1 MAGPAGQPL
10 SRLINHLLGLP
21 YGEGLLQDYSNVLL
35 EAVKAD
41 ASAILQVNPKAG
53 TARIL
58 GGTGLR
64 TPVEKW
70 HEPIETSFFAEQI
83 AGFPEVPALELEGPY
98 EEDPFLVRERVS
110 TLLLKPANSGEEV
123 LVTVLLRRQP
133 GACTADEVERFAA
146 VSGVVG
152 ILTHIQYSL
161 KEQGSPRNIDDQTGL
176 GLFSDFHQSMVK
188 ELSRARRNSGSVTMG
203 IMSIEIADP
212 YQKNDAVVAIAPVFQ
227 KQLRDFDTLDR
238 YGSSEL
244 AFILPELRS
253 AESVRVLERVISE
266 TVSSL
271 GVQVQM
277 PDIYIGL
284 SCYPEDGTTVER
296 LIEMAEAAMNKA
308 VEGSTPG
315 VFRWIENGEES
326 L

>member
-1 MAGPAGQPL
+1 MAAPAGEPL
-10 SRLINHLLGLP
+10 SKLINRLLGLP
-21 YGEGLLQDYSNVLL
+21 PGEGLLQAYSNVLL

-41 ASAILQVNPKAG
+41 ASAILQVNPRSG

-58 GGTGLR
+58 GGTGLH

-70 HEPIETSFFAEQI
+70 HEQIETPFFAEQI
-83 AGFPEVPALELEGPY
+83 TGFPEIPALALEGPY
-98 EEDPFLVRERVS
+98 EEDPFLEREGVS
-110 TLLLKPANSGEEV
+110 SLLLKPANSGEEV
-123 LVTVLLRRQP
+123 LVTVLLRRQG

-152 ILTHIQYSL
+152 TLMHMQHSF
-161 KEQGSPRNIDDQTGL
+161 KERGPPGGIDVQTGL
-176 GLFSDFHQSMVK
+176 GLFSDFHQNMVK

-212 YQKNDAVVAIAPVFQ
+212 HLKKDAVVAIAPVFQ

-244 AFILPELRS
+244 AFILPDLRS

-271 GVQVQM
+271 GVEVYVS
-277 PDIYIGL
+277 DIYIGL
-284 SCYPEDGTTVER
+284 SCYPEDGATVER

-315 VFRWIENGEES
+315 VFRWTENGEER
-326 L
+326 